1 LKKLWFD
8 GKLKETLIDTTYFVF
23 FTDIRQLIEEG
34 EIEDELL

>member
-23 FTDIRQLIEEG
+23 LPILDN
-34 EIEDELL
+34 